1 MARSRVCSAVFL
13 LSGFFLSVVAQAQS
27 PGDELAPVPIA
38 PSAEQLRAIAS
49 LSPFVQPIPS
59 GMRLEDAIHCIRV
72 FAGQGRWPI
81 RVEYEDGSQY
91 WGEVT
96 EIGANT
102 FTLFSRKTNQ
112 EQALS
117 YAGMRGVEIVE
128 AYGAV
133 GKYSLPKQSAR
144 RRLPRPPV
152 VLTPEEAGYKL
163 AVQNLGVDEH
173 RFVHCDLPN
182 GKVRTGVITNIRDD
196 GFVLKDGIFVTHWIS
211 YTDLKAAPRPVAAVG
226 TKIGQ
231 GFKWAGLVAVTI
243 PLLPFAFLFWDGC

>member
-1 MARSRVCSAVFL
+1 MARSKGFRAVLL
-13 LSGFFLSVVAQAQS
+13 LSGFFLSTLARAQS
-27 PGDELAPVPIA
+27 PGDELASLPAA
-38 PSAEQLRAIAS
+38 PTAEQLRAIAS
-49 LSPFVQPIPS
+49 LSPFAEPIPS
-59 GMRLEDAIHCIRV
+59 AMRPEDAMQCIRV
-72 FAGQGRWPI
+72 FARQGRWPI

-96 EIGANT
+96 EIGANN

-112 EQALS
+112 EPVLS
-117 YAGMRGVEIVE
+117 YAGIRGVEIVE

-133 GKYSLPKQSAR
+133 GRYSFPKQSAR

-152 VLTPEEAGYKL
+152 VLTREEAGYKL

-173 RFVHCDLPN
+173 RFVRCDLPD

-196 GFVLKDGIFVTHWIS
+196 GFVLKDGIFATHWIS

-231 GFKWAGLVAVTI
+231 GFKWAGLVAVTM